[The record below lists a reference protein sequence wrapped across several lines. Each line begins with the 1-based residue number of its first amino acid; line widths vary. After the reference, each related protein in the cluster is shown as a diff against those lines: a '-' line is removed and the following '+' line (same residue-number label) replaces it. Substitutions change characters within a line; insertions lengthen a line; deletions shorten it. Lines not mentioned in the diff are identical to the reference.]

1 MQTFSDRMG
10 WERKPEY
17 ICELSNA
24 EPYYERIYAV
34 REPIVRCK
42 NCKHA
47 TELLNGTYSC
57 SGDLVET
64 WDYYNDEPQQN
75 IVPPDGFCAWGERVE
90 GSEDETS

>member
-42 NCKHA
+42 DCVSLRETVIGMGVTRHVCMNWA
-47 TELLNGTYSC
+47 GAELVVDPN
-57 SGDLVET
+57 
-64 WDYYNDEPQQN
+64 
-75 IVPPDGFCAWGERVE
+75 GFCAWGERVE
-90 GSEDETS
+90 GSE